1 MFRFKIILLSQMDQI
16 VVDIIKLLKFLKLK
30 IVKLILMSHVY
41 KEYFSQNNK
50 LNLIFHSLLT
60 T

>member
-30 IVKLILMSHVY
+30 IVKLISMSHVY

-50 LNLIFHSLLT
+50 LNLIFHSLST